1 MKKVASKGFL
11 VLLFIVGSCGSES
24 KAIDVC
30 RCLTEPGNSDWNKEN
45 QEACRDAISKE
56 IGVENWENV
65 NMSENPEI
73 SAKFDALAKKCTEGK
88 NNTESKDNSIESS
101 DSKPENDNS
110 LLISNIGTS
119 GGYIWESIDLKAQV
133 YSTLA
138 FDDALFRNTVYLMN
152 GKTNS
157 EDFSKIMDLS
167 GPWSAKD
174 KNTAKGIIELNNV
187 EVSWFFNDDFAIL
200 TNNKGAIYKRIKVK

>member
-1 MKKVASKGFL
+1 MKKVASIGFL
-11 VLLFIVGSCGSES
+11 VLLFIVSSCGSES
-24 KAIDVC
+24 KAVDVC

-45 QEACRDAISKE
+45 QDACRDAISKE
-56 IGVENWENV
+56 IGVENWEKV

-73 SAKFDALAKKCTEGK
+73 SAKFDALAKKCTEGT
-88 NNTESKDNSIESS
+88 NNTESNNNSIEST

-110 LLISNIGTS
+110 LLIPNIGTS
-119 GGYIWESIDLKAQV
+119 SGYIWESIDLKAQV

-152 GKTNS
+152 GKNNS
-157 EDFSKIMDLS
+157 EDFSKMMDIS

-187 EVSWFFNDDFAIL
+187 EVSWFFND
-200 TNNKGAIYKRIKVK
+200 N

>member
-1 MKKVASKGFL
+1 MKKVASIGFL
-11 VLLFIVGSCGSES
+11 VILFIVSSCGSES
-24 KAIDVC
+24 KAVDLC

-45 QEACRDAISKE
+45 QDACRDAISKE
-56 IGVENWENV
+56 IGVENWEKV

-73 SAKFDALAKKCTEGK
+73 SAKFDALAKKCTEGT
-88 NNTESKDNSIESS
+88 NNTESNNNSIEST
-101 DSKPENDNS
+101 DSKPDNDNS

-119 GGYIWESIDLKAQV
+119 SEYIWESIDLKAQV

-138 FDDALFRNTVYLMN
+138 FDDAVFRNTVYLMN

-157 EDFSKIMDLS
+157 EDFSKMMDLS

-174 KNTAKGIIELNNV
+174 KNTANGIIELNNV
-187 EVSWFFNDDFAIL
+187 EVSWFFNDDYSTL
-200 TNNKGAIYKRIKVK
+200 TNNKGAIYKRVKVK